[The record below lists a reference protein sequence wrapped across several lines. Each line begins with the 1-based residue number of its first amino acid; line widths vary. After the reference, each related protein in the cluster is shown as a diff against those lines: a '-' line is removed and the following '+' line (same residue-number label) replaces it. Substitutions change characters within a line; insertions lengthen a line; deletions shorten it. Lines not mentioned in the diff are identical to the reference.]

1 MIQIRYRYI
10 QPILLKLS
18 TQHKQLVWFLAP
30 TVTLC
35 EQQFVVYQA
44 ALPAYGI
51 KMLSGQDATEH
62 WSDQAIWDGVL
73 ENARIILSTHAIL
86 LDALTH
92 GFVKMSKLALI
103 IFDEGRDPF
112 PVA

>member
-1 MIQIRYRYI
+1 
-10 QPILLKLS
+10 
-18 TQHKQLVWFLAP
+18 VWFLAP

-35 EQQFVVYQA
+35 EQQLAVYQT
-44 ALPAYGI
+44 ALPAYSI

>member
-1 MIQIRYRYI
+1 
-10 QPILLKLS
+10 
-18 TQHKQLVWFLAP
+18 
-30 TVTLC
+30 
-35 EQQFVVYQA
+35 
-44 ALPAYGI
+44 
-51 KMLSGQDATEH
+51 MLSGQDATEH

-103 IFDEGRDPF
+103 IFDEGRETLPSSVTVYGILTF
-112 PVA
+112 SQLTTVHSSILPTRS